1 MAFGSVLLKHL
12 RGQKFRWIFS
22 LTLALLLSAVVIRT
36 VLNYAGSSRFP
47 WIMGLLAVWLILVI
61 TETGVTRRASW
72 YIFLYLAVQ
81 TVLVGILLLMPGFSD
96 FFATLTIIL
105 SMQAFRRLEPAAGSF
120 FIALW
125 AVLIMFALFGFY
137 RYEAIALAVLYS
149 AAGILFGAYTVATLR
164 SEEAR
169 KNNESLAGQIDE
181 ANNRL
186 RAYSRDLEQLSLT
199 RERSRLARE
208 MHDSI
213 TQTVF
218 SMSLAVQSA
227 GLMLKSNAGGVETQL
242 QRIGQLSQSA
252 LSEMKLLISELHP
265 SIVPG
270 GLASALRNL
279 ITEQQLPGNLE
290 VALAVSGEEK
300 LSEAEEEAL
309 YYIIR
314 EALNNISK
322 HARTG
327 KARISLELT
336 EAPRVEVSDAGRGFD
351 AGQAGSGQGMGLKT
365 MAERAAE
372 IRWQL
377 KVSSGRNKGTLV
389 VLEKCQPEGDSN
401 G

>member
-1 MAFGSVLLKHL
+1 MLRKYANQIYYFAIVCDDFGFKLYNTCSGLSVPDAEDSLAFGSVLLKHL
-12 RGQKFRWIFS
+12 RGQTFRWIFS

-186 RAYSRDLEQLSLT
+186 RAYSSHPQPCFRFW
-199 RERSRLARE
+199 
-208 MHDSI
+208 
-213 TQTVF
+213 VCF
-218 SMSLAVQSA
+218 SSW
-227 GLMLKSNAGGVETQL
+227 
-242 QRIGQLSQSA
+242 A
-252 LSEMKLLISELHP
+252 LPWRYPK
-265 SIVPG
+265 
-270 GLASALRNL
+270 
-279 ITEQQLPGNLE
+279 
-290 VALAVSGEEK
+290 
-300 LSEAEEEAL
+300 
-309 YYIIR
+309 
-314 EALNNISK
+314 
-322 HARTG
+322 
-327 KARISLELT
+327 
-336 EAPRVEVSDAGRGFD
+336 DGR
-351 AGQAGSGQGMGLKT
+351 
-365 MAERAAE
+365 
-372 IRWQL
+372 
-377 KVSSGRNKGTLV
+377 
-389 VLEKCQPEGDSN
+389 
-401 G
+401 